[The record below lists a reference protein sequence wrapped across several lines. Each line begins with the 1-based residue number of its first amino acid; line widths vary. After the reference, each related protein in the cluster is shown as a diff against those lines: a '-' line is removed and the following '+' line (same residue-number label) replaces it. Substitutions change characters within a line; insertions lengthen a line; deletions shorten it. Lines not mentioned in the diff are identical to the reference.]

1 MSPVYVRFRPQS
13 QEKLNWYFLRAEE
26 KTKAKRNQVAPK
38 NLLTKG
44 FLQLPA
50 FFEFVV
56 NRIIGPNCSNVVTL
70 MAPC

>member
-26 KTKAKRNQVAPK
+26 KTKAKGNEVAPK